1 MSSRLLNKK
10 KNVSSSVLKLILV
23 ILMFIAVVLFAVIFG
38 QKNNRDR
45 TTTNIDS
52 ETIETTSTEQTSE
65 ETTIEQTTIES
76 TTTTETDTTVTE
88 TTEETTETTEETTT
102 LPATEQTTTT
112 EEETTISPILEK
124 IEVNLIRV
132 NKYSR
137 PGTKLNSVDYIIVHY
152 VANPGTSAIANRN
165 YFDSLATTH
174 KTSASA
180 HFVIGLDGE
189 IIQCIPLDEVSYNA
203 GVPAYNTT
211 SISIECCHPDA
222 TGQFNDATYESL
234 VELVS
239 FLCNQ
244 YGLTTDNVIRHY
256 DVTGK
261 DCPKYWAGKEGTEQY
276 ARWKSFLD
284 DVEKSMK

>member
-1 MSSRLLNKK
+1 MSSRLLNKN

-23 ILMFIAVVLFAVIFG
+23 ILMFVAVILFAIIFG
-38 QKNNRDR
+38 QKNNKDK
-45 TTTNIDS
+45 TTTDS
-52 ETIETTSTEQTSE
+52 AQLTFETTSSEQTTQ
-65 ETTIEQTTIES
+65 ETTIEQTTVE
-76 TTTTETDTTVTE
+76 TTTITESE
-88 TTEETTETTEETTT
+88 AISTEETTETTEATTT
-102 LPATEQTTTT
+102 LPSTEQTTTT
-112 EEETTISPILEK
+112 ETETTIAPIAEK
-124 IEVNLIRV
+124 IEVNLIRT

-137 PGTKLNSVDYIIVHY
+137 PGTKLDSVNYIIVHY
-152 VANPGTSAIANRN
+152 VANPGTSAMANRN
-165 YFDSLATTH
+165 YFESLATTH
-174 KTSASA
+174 KTSASS

-244 YGLTTDNVIRHY
+244 YGLTTENVIRHY

-261 DCPKYWAGKEGTEQY
+261 DCPRYWAGKEGTEQY

-284 DVEKSMK
+284 DVEKSVNNP